1 MSTIR
6 AVFVLVVELQLSV
19 RTAHTSHVGPV
30 TRYTL
35 TNNNRRTQGEH
46 TAESDIEGHLNKNHS
61 LEKLPSS
68 LNLNFDQQRLLQ
80 ILVREGDL

>member
-6 AVFVLVVELQLSV
+6 AVFVLVVELQLSA

-35 TNNNRRTQGEH
+35 TNNIGAH
-46 TAESDIEGHLNKNHS
+46 
-61 LEKLPSS
+61 
-68 LNLNFDQQRLLQ
+68 
-80 ILVREGDL
+80 RENIQLRAGVKEITEE